1 MISESKGQKRHRLS
15 GHPDPDP
22 FLASFEEPMSNIP
35 RKLIPK
41 LSSLCPPEWTVTM
54 GTLIGVQLSGGKLF
68 QLLRHEGFD
77 KCYIA

>member
-54 GTLIGVQLSGGKLF
+54 LKEEIGNLDWCTVKWW
-68 QLLRHEGFD
+68 
-77 KCYIA
+77 